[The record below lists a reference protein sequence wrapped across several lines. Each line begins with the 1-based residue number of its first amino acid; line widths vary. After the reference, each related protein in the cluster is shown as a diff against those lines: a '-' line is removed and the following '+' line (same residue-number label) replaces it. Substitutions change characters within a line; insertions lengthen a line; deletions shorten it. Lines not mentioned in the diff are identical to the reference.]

1 MSELADTTVWVL
13 RRRPEVAP
21 WWGRLMLLGE
31 IFICDQA
38 KLELLHSAR
47 SGTEFNELRQQ
58 LDALENCPIGPAEWL
73 RAIDVYQQL
82 AHRRPGA
89 YHRSVKHA
97 DLLIAAAAEARE
109 MTLVHYDRDYDA
121 IQAITNQ
128 RMRWIVRHGALG

>member
-1 MSELADTTVWVL
+1 
-13 RRRPEVAP
+13 
-21 WWGRLMLLGE
+21 MLLGE
-31 IFICDQA
+31 IFICDQV

-47 SGTEFNELRQQ
+47 SGAEFNELRQQ

-73 RAIDVYQQL
+73 RAIDVYRQL
-82 AHRRPGA
+82 ARRRPGA

-109 MTLVHYDRDYDA
+109 VTLVHYDGDYDA

-128 RMRWIVRHGALG
+128 PMRWVMPRGTLG